1 MKKLLSVISIAVLAL
16 CLTACS
22 KATPSSVC
30 ENMLKAVQKR
40 DVTAI
45 NKYYIDEMDESDF
58 ELSQTD
64 GMSAETADK
73 VLDFMVDF
81 DFKIINEKISDDGST
96 AYVTVTYVTHDF
108 TEFTANFLNDYVA
121 NLFSAAFSNPD
132 LTDADIL
139 KIAEEALVGA
149 MADNPK
155 ETASTTEIKL
165 VKDDK
170 GEWKVADMN
179 EQTGIYSVFVAP
191 IFDEVEEF
199 LQRVCRYDY
208 LQDGSIF
215 SGF

>member
-45 NKYYIDEMDESDF
+45 NKYYIDEMDATDF

-64 GMSAETADK
+64 GMSAETTDK
-73 VLDFMVDF
+73 LLDFMADF
-81 DFKIINEKISDDGST
+81 DFTMINEKISDDGST

-108 TEFTANFLNDYVA
+108 TEFTAKFLNDYVA
-121 NLFSAAFSNPD
+121 NLLAAAFSNPD

-139 KIAEEALVGA
+139 ILAEEALVGA

-155 ETASTTEIKL
+155 ETASTTEIKV

-170 GEWKVADMN
+170 GEWKVANLN
-179 EQTGIYSVFVAP
+179 EQTGIYGVFIAP
-191 IFDEVEEF
+191 IFDKMEDF
-199 LQRVCRYDY
+199 AASFD
-208 LQDGSIF
+208 
-215 SGF
+215 